1 MIKLPKLR
9 ISWAEYGRRL
19 GVLREHMAEEGFDA
33 YLVTSGVSIF
43 YFSHFYHMV
52 TERPA
57 ALLVEPDG
65 KPTFM
70 GPLLEADHLRHQ
82 TPLVGECLTYLDYPG
97 EKHTMERFA
106 EWIIKKG
113 LGKARIGTDN
123 PAGAGGT
130 MGYVGKPLNEML
142 PDAELVKDGQFIW
155 GMRLIKTEE
164 ELELIRESAKWG
176 NLAHSYLQEYTRPGL
191 YDVEVRLMASLEA
204 TSVMKKTYGGEYESV
219 KGRFVSAGFRG
230 QVGWKSAMPHSI
242 DLNKPI
248 SEGDVLVTGAGADVG
263 GYGSELER
271 TMIVGK
277 PTAKQEKMFKV
288 MCRAQEA
295 AAEALRPG
303 NTCADVDK
311 AANKVFRDAGYWG
324 LVRHHT
330 GHGIGLEGHEWPYL
344 VKGNTMPLEPGM
356 TFSDEPGIYIPGEF
370 GVRLEDDMYIT
381 EDGAALFTPQSPSL
395 DDPFGNW
402 PG

>member
-1 MIKLPKLR
+1 MPKLR
-9 ISWAEYGRRL
+9 ISWAEYERRL

-65 KPTFM
+65 KPIFM

-82 TPLVGECLTYLDYPG
+82 TSLVGECLTYLDYPG

-106 EWIIKKG
+106 EWIGEKG
-113 LGKARIGTDN
+113 LGRAKIGTDN
-123 PAGAGGT
+123 PAGAGGA
-130 MGYVGKPLNEML
+130 MGYTGKPLNELL
-142 PDAELVKDGQFIW
+142 PDAELVKDSQFVW
-155 GMRLIKTEE
+155 GMRLLKTEE
-164 ELELIRESAKWG
+164 ELALIRESAEWG

-191 YDVEVRLMASLEA
+191 YDVEVRLMACLEA
-204 TSVMKKTYGGEYESV
+204 TSAMKKTYGAEYESV

-242 DLNKPI
+242 DTNRPI
-248 SEGDVLVTGAGADVG
+248 KEGDVLVTGASADVG

-277 PTAKQEKMFKV
+277 PTEKQEKLFKV

-295 AAEALRPG
+295 AAEALKPG

-311 AANKVFRDAGYWG
+311 AANEVLKDAGYWG

-330 GHGIGLEGHEWPYL
+330 GHGIGLEGHEPPYL
-344 VKGNTMPLEPGM
+344 DQGNPQPLQPGM
-356 TFSDEPGIYIPGEF
+356 VVSIEPGIYELGYAGF
-370 GVRLEDDMYIT
+370 RHSDTLAVT
-381 EDGAALFTPQSPSL
+381 EDGCEWITYYPRDLESL
-395 DDPFGNW
+395 TIL
-402 PG
+402 

>member
-1 MIKLPKLR
+1 
-9 ISWAEYGRRL
+9 
-19 GVLREHMAEEGFDA
+19 MAEEGFDA

-97 EKHTMERFA
+97 EKHTMEQFA
-106 EWIIKKG
+106 DWIKERG

-123 PAGAGGT
+123 PAGAGGA
-130 MGYVGKPLNEML
+130 MGYVGKPLNELL
-142 PDAELVKDGQFIW
+142 PDAELVKDGQFVW
-155 GMRLIKTEE
+155 GMRLLKTEE
-164 ELELIRESAKWG
+164 ELALIRESAKWG

-204 TSVMKKTYGGEYESV
+204 TSAMKKTYGSEYESV

-242 DLNKPI
+242 DVNKPI
-248 SEGDVLVTGAGADVG
+248 REGDVLVTGASADVG

-277 PTAKQEKMFKV
+277 PTAKQEKLFNV
-288 MCRAQEA
+288 MCKAQEA
-295 AAEALRPG
+295 AAGALKPG
-303 NTCADVDK
+303 STCADVDK
-311 AANKVFRDAGYWG
+311 AANKVFRDAGYWE

-330 GHGIGLEGHEWPYL
+330 GHGIGLEGHEPPYL
-344 VKGNTMPLEPGM
+344 DQGNPQPLEPGM
-356 TFSDEPGIYIPGEF
+356 VVSLEPGLYELGYAGF
-370 GVRLEDDMYIT
+370 RHSDTLVVT
-381 EDGAALFTPQSPSL
+381 EDGCEWVTYYPRDLESL
-395 DDPFGNW
+395 TIL
-402 PG
+402 

>member
-1 MIKLPKLR
+1 LPKLR
-9 ISWAEYGRRL
+9 ISWGEYGRRL
-19 GVLREHMAEEGFDA
+19 DVLREHMAAEGFDA

-97 EKHTMERFA
+97 EKHPMERFA
-106 EWIIKKG
+106 DWIKEKG
-113 LGKARIGTDN
+113 LGKAKIGTDN
-123 PAGAGGT
+123 PAGAGGA
-130 MGYVGKPLNEML
+130 MGYVGPPLNELL
-142 PDAELVKDGQFIW
+142 PDAEFVKDGQFVW
-155 GMRLIKTEE
+155 GMRLLKTGEE
-164 ELELIRESAKWG
+164 IALIRESAKWG

-191 YDVEVRLMASLEA
+191 YDVEVRLMACLEA
-204 TSVMKKTYGGEYESV
+204 TSVMKKTYGGEYKSV

-242 DLNKPI
+242 DINKSI
-248 SEGDVLVTGAGADVG
+248 QEGDVLVTGAGADIG

-295 AAEALRPG
+295 AAKALKPG

-311 AANKVFRDAGYWG
+311 AANKVFKDAGYWD

-330 GHGIGLEGHEWPYL
+330 GHGIGLEGHEPPYL
-344 VKGNTMPLEPGM
+344 DQGNPQPLQPGM
-356 TFSDEPGIYIPGEF
+356 VVSIEPGIYELGYAGFRHSDTLVVTEEGCEWITYYA
-370 GVRLEDDMYIT
+370 RDLESMTI
-381 EDGAALFTPQSPSL
+381 L
-395 DDPFGNW
+395 
-402 PG
+402 

>member
-1 MIKLPKLR
+1 MPKLR
-9 ISWAEYGRRL
+9 ISWGEYGRRL
-19 GVLREHMAEEGFDA
+19 DVLREHMAAEGFDA

-97 EKHTMERFA
+97 EKHPMERFSD
-106 EWIIKKG
+106 WIKEKG
-113 LGKARIGTDN
+113 LGKAKIGTDN
-123 PAGAGGT
+123 PAGAGGA
-130 MGYVGKPLNEML
+130 MGYVGPPLNELL
-142 PDAELVKDGQFIW
+142 PDAELVKDGQFVW
-155 GMRLIKTEE
+155 GMRLLKTGEE
-164 ELELIRESAKWG
+164 IALIRESAKWG

-191 YDVEVRLMASLEA
+191 YDVEVRLMACLEV

-242 DLNKPI
+242 DVDKPI
-248 SEGDVLVTGAGADVG
+248 REGDVLVTGAGADIG

-295 AAEALRPG
+295 AAEALKPG

-311 AANKVFRDAGYWG
+311 AANKVFRDAGYWD

-330 GHGIGLEGHEWPYL
+330 GHGIGLEGHEPPYL
-344 VKGNTMPLEPGM
+344 DQGNLKPLQPGM
-356 TFSDEPGIYIPGEF
+356 VVSIEPGIYELGYAGF
-370 GVRLEDDMYIT
+370 RHSDTLVVT
-381 EDGAALFTPQSPSL
+381 EDGCEWITYYPRDLESMTIL
-395 DDPFGNW
+395 
-402 PG
+402 

>member
-1 MIKLPKLR
+1 
-9 ISWAEYGRRL
+9 
-19 GVLREHMAEEGFDA
+19 MAEEDFDA

-43 YFSHFYHMV
+43 YFSHFFHMV

-106 EWIIKKG
+106 EWIREKG
-113 LGKARIGTDN
+113 LGKAKIGTDN

-130 MGYVGKPLNEML
+130 MGYVGKPLNELL

-155 GMRLIKTEE
+155 DMRLIKTDE

-204 TSVMKKTYGGEYESV
+204 TSALKKTYGGEYESV

-242 DLNKPI
+242 DLNNPI
-248 SEGDVLVTGAGADVG
+248 SEGDVLVTGAGADMG

-277 PTAKQEKMFKV
+277 PTPKQEKMFKV

-295 AAEALRPG
+295 AAQALKPG

-311 AANKVFRDAGYWG
+311 AANKVFREAGYWE

-330 GHGIGLEGHEWPYL
+330 GHGIGLEGHEPPYL
-344 VKGNTMPLEPGM
+344 DQGNPKPLESGM
-356 TFSDEPGIYIPGEF
+356 VVSIEPGIYELGYAGF
-370 GVRLEDDMYIT
+370 RHSDTLVVT
-381 EDGAALFTPQSPSL
+381 EDGCEWVTYYPRDLESL
-395 DDPFGNW
+395 TIL
-402 PG
+402 

>member
-1 MIKLPKLR
+1 
-9 ISWAEYGRRL
+9 
-19 GVLREHMAEEGFDA
+19 MAEESFDA

-106 EWIIKKG
+106 DWIKEKG

-123 PAGAGGT
+123 PAGAGGA
-130 MGYVGKPLNEML
+130 MGYVGPPLNELL
-142 PDAELVKDGQFIW
+142 PDAELVKDSQFVW
-155 GMRLIKTEE
+155 GMRLLKTEE
-164 ELELIRESAKWG
+164 ELDLIRESAKWG
-176 NLAHSYLQEYTRPGL
+176 NLAHSYLQEYTKPGL
-191 YDVEVRLMASLEA
+191 YDVEVRLMACLEA
-204 TSVMKKTYGGEYESV
+204 TSAMKKTYGGEYESV

-242 DLNKPI
+242 DIGKPI
-248 SEGDVLVTGAGADVG
+248 SDGDVLVTGASADIS

-271 TMIVGK
+271 TMIVSK
-277 PTAKQEKMFKV
+277 PTSKQEKMFKV

-295 AAEALRPG
+295 AADALKPG

-311 AANKVFRDAGYWG
+311 AANKVFRDTGYWD

-330 GHGIGLEGHEWPYL
+330 GHGIGLEGHEPPYL
-344 VKGNTMPLEPGM
+344 DQGNPQPLQPGM
-356 TFSDEPGIYIPGEF
+356 VVSIEPGIYELGYAGF
-370 GVRLEDDMYIT
+370 RHSDTLVVT
-381 EDGAALFTPQSPSL
+381 EDGCEWVTYYPRDLESL
-395 DDPFGNW
+395 TIL
-402 PG
+402 